1 MPIAEIVGGF
11 PRERI
16 AVRTQY
22 HERHLVQ
29 QVPGARYDK
38 DAGYWTA
45 PLSWATCVILRGI
58 FDSELS
64 VGTLLTKWSWEEY
77 NSRIKPATDLRTAM
91 ELPASDPIAQ
101 IIDRIEAR
109 GEVLGEAA

>member
-1 MPIAEIVGGF
+1 MPVAEIVEGF
-11 PRERI
+11 PRQRI

-38 DAGYWTA
+38 NAGYWSA
-45 PLSWATCVILRGI
+45 PLSWATCVILRGL
-58 FDSELS
+58 FGSELS
-64 VGTLLTKWSWEEY
+64 VGTLLAKWSWEEY
-77 NSRIKPATDLRTAM
+77 NNRIKPVTDLRTAM
-91 ELPASDPIAQ
+91 ELPGSDPIAE

-109 GEVLGEAA
+109 GETCEAA

>member
-1 MPIAEIVGGF
+1 MPVAEIVGGF

-45 PLSWATCVILRGI
+45 PLSWATCITLRGI
-58 FDSELS
+58 FGSELS
-64 VGTLLTKWSWEEY
+64 VGAQLTKWSQKEY
-77 NSRIKPATDLRTAM
+77 DDRIKPAMDLRTAM
-91 ELPASDPIAQ
+91 ELPASDPIAR

-109 GEVLGEAA
+109 EETHAAA

>member
-1 MPIAEIVGGF
+1 VPVAEIVDG
-11 PRERI
+11 RI

-45 PLSWATCVILRGI
+45 PLSWATCVLLRGL
-58 FDSELS
+58 FGSELLAGIELS
-64 VGTLLTKWSWEEY
+64 KWSWNVY
-77 NSRIKPATDLRTAM
+77 HSRIEPAVHLRNAM
-91 ELPASDPIAQ
+91 VLSADDPIAHF
-101 IIDRIEAR
+101 IDLVESRAEGA
-109 GEVLGEAA
+109 GETA

>member
-1 MPIAEIVGGF
+1 MPVAEIVDG
-11 PRERI
+11 RI

-38 DAGYWTA
+38 NAGYWTA
-45 PLSWATCVILRGI
+45 PLSWATCIALRGL
-58 FDSELS
+58 FGSDLS
-64 VGTLLTKWSWEEY
+64 TGAQLTTWSWEEH
-77 NSRIKPATDLRTAM
+77 NNRIKPATDLRTAM
-91 ELPASDPIAQ
+91 TLPADDDIAQ

-109 GEVLGEAA
+109 GETHEAA

>member
-1 MPIAEIVGGF
+1 MPTAEIEDG
-11 PRERI
+11 RI
-16 AVRTQY
+16 AVYTQY

-29 QVPGARYDK
+29 QVPGARYDTG
-38 DAGYWTA
+38 AGRWSA
-45 PLSWATCVILRGI
+45 PLSWATCVTLRGI
-58 FDSELS
+58 FDSNLS

-77 NSRIKPATDLRTAM
+77 NNRIKPVTDLRTAM

-109 GEVLGEAA
+109 GETREAA